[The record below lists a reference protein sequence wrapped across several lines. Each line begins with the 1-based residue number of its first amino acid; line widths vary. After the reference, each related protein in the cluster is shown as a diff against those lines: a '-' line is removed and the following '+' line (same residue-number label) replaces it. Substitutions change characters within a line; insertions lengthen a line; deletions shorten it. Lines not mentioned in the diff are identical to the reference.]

1 MRSDR
6 RDCRLSSA
14 PSPLVEE
21 EEEEEEAGEATG
33 MMSKAATAIES
44 ASRQNQPRR

>member
-14 PSPLVEE
+14 PSPLV